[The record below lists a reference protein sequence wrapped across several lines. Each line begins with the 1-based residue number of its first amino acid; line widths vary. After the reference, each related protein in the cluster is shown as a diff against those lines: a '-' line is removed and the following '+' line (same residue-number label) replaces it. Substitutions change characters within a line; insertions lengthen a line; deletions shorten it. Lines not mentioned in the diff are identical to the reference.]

1 MNFNMVYYLSVKNYD
16 EFENLI
22 KSKNLKMSKAVVENI
37 LNNLNTKKR
46 FIYVLE
52 ITIEDEN
59 KMVSLTI
66 GDIFTDKQIKGL
78 EDHVPTNLS
87 EVEWELDEYTRQRL
101 EELGLEKP
109 EKDDELDLISRL

>member
-66 GDIFTDKQIKGL
+66 DRKDFIT
-78 EDHVPTNLS
+78 T
-87 EVEWELDEYTRQRL
+87 
-101 EELGLEKP
+101 LEKNLEIFIYHEVYEECTKIQEAINKLKKKQKSKP
-109 EKDDELDLISRL
+109 KPAN